1 VYTCIT
7 FHFFAL
13 ALGEKGVFLKIANDK
28 KQINSN
34 NKSMYVINNPKGTHK
49 FMIIF
54 QNFQQK
60 IFSLRK
66 GKT

>member
-1 VYTCIT
+1 MYFTLI
-7 FHFFAL
+7 
-13 ALGEKGVFLKIANDK
+13 KRFLKIANDK
-28 KQINSN
+28 IQINSN
-34 NKSMYVINNPKGTHK
+34 NKSMIVINNPKGTHK